1 MVVLW
6 IIFGLSYL
14 SMTLNYIGRGYKKV
28 ERSEVIHS
36 MHSSLVHLSE
46 PFLRSKPKITI
57 DLSQSEDEETPRSKK
72 LKDNETNFIEL
83 DRLSVLSEQKAHH
96 SRRDKNTSVLPYI
109 E

>member
-14 SMTLNYIGRGYKKV
+14 SMTLNFIGRGYKKV

-36 MHSSLVHLSE
+36 SLAHLSE
-46 PFLRSKPKITI
+46 PFMRSKPKII
-57 DLSQSEDEETPRSKK
+57 IGLSHSEDELSPRVKK
-72 LKDNETNFIEL
+72 QWENESSSVEL
-83 DRLSVLSEQKAHH
+83 DRLSHH
-96 SRRDKNTSVLPYI
+96 SRRDNNTSVLPYI